1 MEIQNGGDTFK
12 WDNMSTPLFKSEN
25 MKPTIIPRP
34 KLQFKQDRDYDDD
47 ESEIA
52 PVVQENVNVKM
63 NRKSS
68 TDNNSNKSTN
78 TTTTTATTTTTT
90 AAAATAVTYAVDLK
104 DGLYKRS
111 AYLSLDNTTACLLA
125 NTKVAMR
132 IVFVREPSVITPDV
146 PLKKG
151 APPPVAIILEETIS
165 ELILPLSS
173 LLSVNGSAI
182 TGTYNFDNQL
192 LSECVPSYDFSS
204 ETAKSTLGDLFI
216 GEESFLSLKIA
227 SDNDLAVSTDTYT
240 LFSVLYCFF
249 LFCFLLFCFVSF
261 VLFCFLFV

>member
-1 MEIQNGGDTFK
+1 
-12 WDNMSTPLFKSEN
+12 MSTPLFKSEN

-47 ESEIA
+47 ESEVA

-78 TTTTTATTTTTT
+78 TTTAPPVTTTTT
-90 AAAATAVTYAVDLK
+90 AAATAVTYTVDLK

-111 AYLSLDNTTACLLA
+111 AYLPLDNTTACLLA

-182 TGTYNFDNQL
+182 TGTYYFDNQL

-216 GEESFLSLKIA
+216 GDESFLSLKIA
-227 SDNDLAVSTDTYT
+227 SDNDLAVSADTNT
-240 LFSVLYCFF
+240 LSSVLYCTVF
-249 LFCFLLFCFVSF
+249 F
-261 VLFCFLFV
+261 VLFFTVLLCFVCTVLFSFCLWLF